1 MIFIKLFKSFLS
13 ALKLLSE
20 NKTIIR
26 RSVKF
31 ELKNIYSGSVL
42 GYFWSILFPFL
53 QLTIYA
59 LLYTIIFRVRPS
71 GLNEFTYTLFVFS
84 GLVPILGFSASISAA
99 ISSLISNKNMLSS
112 GSFPAE
118 LIPIK
123 VSISHN
129 IPYFFGMLITM
140 FIGISLGNFYW
151 TYLLIPFIWILLL
164 LFIFGLSWIL
174 SLISLATTDLQYSIG
189 LILTLLTVLS
199 PFAYTKDM
207 VPQTLKLIIY
217 LNPLSYYVL
226 SFQSIVVYKSLP
238 DLVPFLGSI
247 IISFTTFSIGFIFF
261 KRTKYTFFDYA

>member
-1 MIFIKLFKSFLS
+1 MILFKLLKSFFF
-13 ALKLLSE
+13 ALKLLSD
-20 NKTIIR
+20 NKAIIT

-31 ELKNIYSGSVL
+31 ELKNIYSGSIL

-59 LLYTIIFRVRPS
+59 VLYTVIFRVRPS
-71 GLNEFTYTLFVFS
+71 GLNEFTYTLLVFS
-84 GLVPILGFSASISAA
+84 GLVPILGFSASISAS
-99 ISSLISNKNMLSS
+99 ISSLTSNKNMLSS

-123 VSISHN
+123 VAISHN
-129 IPYFFGMLITM
+129 IPYFFGMIITII
-140 FIGISLGNFYW
+140 IGIALGNLYW
-151 TYLLIPFIWILLL
+151 SYLLIPLIWLLLL
-164 LFIFGLSWIL
+164 LFIFGLSWIF

-199 PFAYTKDM
+199 PFAYTKEM

-238 DLVPFLGSI
+238 DLIPFLGALL
-247 IISFTTFSIGFIFF
+247 ISFTTFSIGFIFF